1 LVRKTNRILD
11 DIIVCISSPNST
23 DRVILCRG
31 EQKAILSCLRDIFTQ
46 IEKLPPRGPNH
57 PYDPSCY
64 AENQI
69 QRYGG
74 FAHDDSSVY
83 GDRRA
88 RGGGGGGNG
97 GGGGGGSGG
106 FNNNYENWEMN
117 NMRGGG
123 GGMYNDDY
131 GGPPNQGFYPPP
143 PPPPPHPQ
151 MMGGGGGGGG
161 GLSPGPGPMRPL
173 INSYEQPPGAQTQQ
187 V

>member
-1 LVRKTNRILD
+1 MVFFLLMILFL
-11 DIIVCISSPNST
+11 SPNST

-31 EQKAILSCLRDIFTQ
+31 EQRAILNCLRDIFTQ

-88 RGGGGGGNG
+88 RGSAGGVSGGGGG
-97 GGGGGGSGG
+97 GG

-123 GGMYNDDY
+123 AGGIYNEDY
-131 GGPPNQGFYPPP
+131 GGPSNQGFYPPP
-143 PPPPPHPQ
+143 PPPPQ
-151 MMGGGGGGGG
+151 MMGGGGGGQ
-161 GLSPGPGPMRPL
+161 GPMRPL
-173 INSYEQPPGAQTQQ
+173 IDSYDQPPGAQTQQ
-187 V
+187 VRK

>member
-1 LVRKTNRILD
+1 MVRKNKVFRWFVLLMILFL
-11 DIIVCISSPNST
+11 SPNST

-31 EQKAILSCLRDIFTQ
+31 EQRAILSCLRDIFTQ

-88 RGGGGGGNG
+88 RGGAGGVSG
-97 GGGGGGSGG
+97 GGGGGG

-123 GGMYNDDY
+123 AGGIYNEDY
-131 GGPPNQGFYPPP
+131 GGPSNQGFYPPP
-143 PPPPPHPQ
+143 PPPPQ
-151 MMGGGGGGGG
+151 MMGGGGGGQ
-161 GLSPGPGPMRPL
+161 GPMRPL
-173 INSYEQPPGAQTQQ
+173 IDSYDQSPGAQTQQ
-187 V
+187 VRK